1 MELFC
6 INQFLEGK
14 TIFISGATGYLAKIL
29 TEKILR
35 LQPHV
40 KRLYL
45 LIRAPNSNSAKERFN
60 NEVLSN
66 YYMISSKEKLGPDLH
81 GFIEEK
87 VFPVAGDIACDGDSL
102 GINSELKDEMCRE
115 IDIIVNS
122 AATTRF
128 DERYRILRAFCKYDT
143 AIRINTLGAVNVV
156 KFSKQCTKLKMLLH
170 VSTAC
175 VCSEREGLILEKPL
189 NYGETLNG
197 SSRLD
202 IDVEKKLVE
211 ETLKDLQGRNATEKE
226 VTLAMRILGIERLH
240 GWPNTYTFTKA
251 MGGMLLGHLKE
262 DLQLIILRPT
272 IILSTYKEPFPG
284 WIEGYRGVD
293 TFIVGYGKGKQNVAQ
308 VCISYVIPADMVV
321 NSVIAAMV
329 THRVPSSHTAVY
341 HISSSRRNQ
350 LKLGDVVQFVVD
362 YFKKN
367 PWIDE
372 RGKPIKVKKFHL
384 LDSTASLHKYIAIRY
399 MPILNILK
407 LANLILFQYLQ
418 AVSTTL
424 ERSINRAIRLAELHK
439 PYALFK
445 GIFDDTNAEILRMAT
460 REINADD
467 TFNFDP
473 RTIQWENYLKEIHIP
488 GLVKYIF

>member
-1 MELFC
+1 MELCC

-14 TIFISGATGYLAKIL
+14 TIFISGATGYLAK
-29 TEKILR
+29 T
-35 LQPHV
+35 
-40 KRLYL
+40 
-45 LIRAPNSNSAKERFN
+45 KERFN
-60 NEVLSN
+60 NEVIKTDLFRVLR
-66 YYMISSKEKLGPDLH
+66 EKLGPHLH

-128 DERYRILRAFCKYDT
+128 DERYDT

-175 VCSEREGLILEKPL
+175 VCSKREGLILEKPL

-197 SSRLD
+197 SSHLD

-226 VTLAMRILGIERLH
+226 VTLAMRILGIERARLH
-240 GWPNTYTFTKA
+240 RWPNTYTFTKA
-251 MGGMLLGHLKE
+251 MGETLLGHLKE

-284 WIEGYRGVD
+284 WIEGSRTVD

-321 NSVIAAMV
+321 NSVIEAKI
-329 THRVPSSHTAVY
+329 THRVPSSHTAIY

-372 RGKPIKVKKFHL
+372 RGKPVKVKKFHL
-384 LDSTASLHKYIAIRY
+384 LDSMASLHKYIATRY
-399 MPILNILK
+399 MPILKILK

-418 AVSTTL
+418 TVCTTV
-424 ERSINRAIRLAELHK
+424 ERSINHAIQLHK

-445 GIFDDTNAEILRMAT
+445 GIFDGANAEMLRMAT

-488 GLVKYIF
+488 GLVKYIFQEGRICE